1 MIMLE
6 FFKEVTN
13 MKRHG
18 FTLIELVMVIVIIG
32 ILAAI
37 AIPRFVSLRQDAVRA
52 ACEANVGALRAAVSN
67 FYANATLHS
76 NGTETWPA
84 ALNNATLGAYMQSW
98 PSAPVNGNWTDWYTA
113 TGANAGV
120 IDMAGACG
128 S

>member
-1 MIMLE
+1 
-6 FFKEVTN
+6 

-52 ACEANVGALRAAVSN
+52 ACQANVGALRAAVSN
-67 FYANATLHS
+67 YYANATLHS
-76 NGTETWPA
+76 NGTEIWPS
-84 ALNNATLGAYMQSW
+84 ALSEAVLGAYMQSW
-98 PSAPVNGNWTDWYTA
+98 PTAPVNGTWADAYTA
-113 TGANAGV
+113 STGL
-120 IDMAGACG
+120 IDMEGACG

>member
-1 MIMLE
+1 
-6 FFKEVTN
+6 

-37 AIPRFVSLRQDAVRA
+37 AIPRFISLRDDALRA

-67 FYANATLHS
+67 FYANATL
-76 NGTETWPA
+76 NNVNETDAWPDN
-84 ALNNATLGAYMQSW
+84 LTSGVLGNYMQSW
-98 PSAPVNGNWTDWYTA
+98 PTGPVNGNWTDAAVYNSSNGIINMTA
-113 TGANAGV
+113 
-120 IDMAGACG
+120 ACG